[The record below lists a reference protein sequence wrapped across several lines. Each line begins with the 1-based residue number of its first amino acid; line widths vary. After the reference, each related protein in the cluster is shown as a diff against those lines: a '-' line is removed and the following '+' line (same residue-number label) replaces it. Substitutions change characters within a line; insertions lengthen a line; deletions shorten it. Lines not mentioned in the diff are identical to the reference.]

1 MTLGKLFEHTSY
13 TQEIEVRLKDA
24 FDGDLVFTGE
34 AWNFAN
40 STEYQRYAKKRIK
53 ILFAYENKLVITLK

>member
-13 TQEIEVRLKDA
+13 AQEIEVRLKYA
-24 FDGDLVFTGE
+24 IDGDLVFTGE
-34 AWNFAN
+34 AWEFAN

-53 ILFAYENKLVITLK
+53 FLFAYENKLVITLK

>member
-1 MTLGKLFEHTSY
+1 MTLGKLLENTSY

-24 FDGDLVFTGE
+24 IDGDLAFTGE
-34 AWNFAN
+34 AWKFAN

-53 ILFAYENKLVITLK
+53 ILFAYENKLVITLR